1 MSKGDSSDSGAS
13 ADLDI
18 ATIKQALASSSTAT
32 RITQL
37 RSIEER
43 FTQKSLDGTS
53 IARLLPLFFGTH
65 AFYTDRQSRL
75 SVQKC
80 LVALIAAGVDSKTI
94 APLIAALRKE
104 SQKHGIAPTN
114 AFVLVEW
121 CSLFMQHLDASLWD
135 QFASDII
142 LTEADALEKCHQ
154 SVSRKSVAHSAI
166 VVTRRGLRKLFS
178 SLELSEKRLSASVDV
193 LATKGAQSTPRNAVL
208 LGVIAGVSARKDHLR
223 PVLESLKPKYYEFF
237 TREITGSR
245 TAVPEHLVLGLGD
258 FFTSF
263 ATLQEISKELVPALE
278 KGLLRAPEVILGGV
292 VTPLVRSLPDSFDL
306 SNILEKNLL
315 KPLLSNAKSTNPA
328 IRTCALDA
336 FRVLVNKS
344 TSTTSLEKVINEIAT
359 PLKSG
364 KLASPDHRILHAQM
378 LEAAPLSMSSAEQ
391 VASAISLIAAKEG
404 NEGALAAETSALAK
418 AVTFLLANDGEVPK
432 AVLDSV
438 TKGLAEKK
446 IPSRKYW
453 LLRVGV
459 ILHSLAGVKSVSPGM
474 VAFVEAAVPKI
485 AATFTEVTANAAT
498 AAQSGLIVG
507 AYILTAVSPHIQRLL
522 PGSAADSSLKNA
534 SVTKQSLSLD
544 PKSSFL
550 LSHRIYSKITIEED
564 LVWFSRALSSVF
576 QSLEQNSD
584 GQVALAWSEAIIYL
598 ISAQSVPYEK
608 TIAKE
613 DLESQANSLLVL
625 ARQELIPRA
634 NWIELCLRMELDPG
648 ELVTKYQDELVA
660 EIENK
665 TSFDQ
670 KTDAIKKAA
679 YNAAADLA
687 FVAPETII
695 SRLLETLRRDLN
707 ISQLQ
712 DIGPVEAAIFRTP
725 EGTAFVDVLAKKSQ
739 QGLDKNKKDY
749 DILKWE
755 EELKSQLEKK
765 KGQQKKLTP
774 EENAK
779 VNAQLKKESQIRQ
792 SITEIEAR
800 LLRGIGIIQSLATGP
815 PTDATQWLGTAV
827 SLLIGIMDAGATLIT
842 GDAAPLTYITCAE
855 KVTERLGSMRPF
867 VGVAALRLR
876 GVSLAEN
883 YQEEAVED
891 LITRVLYRLR
901 FAGEQRPF
909 DSVSLIYALPLVLDL
924 LRKGGVGDSPDDA
937 DAQLVLAIEFL
948 SYHTDV
954 CSDEAVPRAE
964 LLSVLISSMQAYAQ
978 HYKLLKDCFADMCR
992 CIAPN
997 MNREEMMVLAKG
1009 ALVPETRVRST
1020 VLQSISADVDMSE
1033 LSYSDEIW
1041 IAAHDDEEENQ
1052 DLGHEI
1058 WEESGFEV
1066 TAEVPLRMLPFL
1078 ESKDGQL
1085 RRGAARSL
1093 AEASSLHNDSLDAV
1107 LDQLKATYAELAKP
1121 RVQLLDEFGMPKK
1134 MDLSD
1139 PWEGRQGIATA
1150 FKELS
1155 PVLKIEHLDPLF
1167 DFLIGAGPLGD
1178 KNGAVRS
1185 EMLDAS
1191 IKAIDV
1197 HGKSILDQLMT
1208 KFEKTLEQP
1217 DKNSDASDRVN
1228 EAVIIMYGALA
1239 RHLSPGDPK
1248 IPIVIDRLV
1257 ATLSTPSET
1266 VQYAIAEC
1274 LPPLIRAC
1282 PDQSSKYFSQVTE
1295 QLLSSKKYAVQRGSA
1310 YGLAGLVMGRGI
1322 AALREYRILSTLTDA
1337 MENKKE
1343 ANQREAALLAY
1354 ELLATMLGRV
1364 FEPYVIQVVP
1374 QLLTGFGDANA
1385 NVRDACLAAAKACF
1399 ARLSSYGVKQIMP
1412 TLLYGLDE
1420 QQWRSKK
1427 GACDLLGAM
1436 AYLDPQQLA
1445 NSLPDII
1452 PPLTGV
1458 LNDSHKEVRSAA
1470 NRSLKRFGE
1479 VITNPEIKSLVD
1491 IILKALS
1498 DPTKYTDEALDS
1510 LIKVQFVHYLDAPS
1524 LALVTRIL
1532 QRGLGDRSNTK
1543 RKAAQVIGSLAHL
1556 TEKKDIIMH
1565 LPVLVAGLKIAV
1577 VDPVPTTRATASRAL
1592 GSLVEKL
1599 GEDTLPDLIP
1609 GLMQT
1614 LKSDTGA
1621 GDRLGSAQALSEVL
1635 AGLGTTRL
1643 EETLPTILQNVESSK
1658 PAVREGFMSLFIF
1671 LPVCFGNSFS
1681 NYLGRI
1687 IPPILAGLA
1696 DDIESIRETAL
1707 RAGRLLVKNFAA
1719 RAVDL
1724 LLPELERGLA
1734 DDSYRIRLS
1743 SVELVG
1749 DLLFNLTGIKAGT
1762 EAEDIEDDENIKEA
1776 GASLK
1781 ETLGEEKRN
1790 KILSALYV
1798 CRCDT
1803 AGAVRSAAIAVWK
1816 VLVHS
1821 PRTLKELVPTLTQLL
1836 IRRLGS
1842 SNMEHKVIAS
1852 NALGELIR
1860 KAGDG
1865 VLSSLLPTLEEGLQT
1880 STDVDAKQG
1889 ICLALRELIS
1899 SASPEALED
1908 HEKTLISVVRTALT
1922 DSDDEVRE
1930 AAAEAFDSLQQM
1942 FGKRAVDQVLP
1953 FLLNLLRSE
1962 GEADNALQA
1971 LLTLLTETTRS
1982 NIILPNL
1989 IPTLTTPP
1997 ISSFDAKALAS
2008 LSKVA
2013 GPAMNRR
2020 LPNII
2025 NSLMDNEINCKEDGL
2040 RDELATSFDTVIQSI
2055 DEYDGL
2061 NTVMNVLLQLLKHED
2076 HRRRSATARHL
2087 GNFFTAAS
2095 VDYSR
2100 YNQDIIRSLLNS
2112 FDDRDEDVV
2121 KAAWAALSAFTKKLR
2136 KEEMESLVISTRQ
2149 TLQRVG
2155 VAGANLRGFELP
2167 KGINAVLPIFLQG
2180 LMNGT
2185 ADQRVQAALGISD
2198 IVDRT
2203 SEASLKPFVTQ
2214 ITGPLIRVVSE
2225 RATEVKSAILL
2236 TLNNL
2241 LDKMPAAL
2249 KPFLPQLQRT
2259 FAKSLADSS
2268 SETLRTRAAKALGTL
2283 IKYTP
2288 RIDPLIAELVTG
2300 SKTADPG
2307 VKTAMLKALYEVISK
2322 AGANMGEAS
2331 RASVLSLIDMDT
2343 DERDDTMTITNAKLL
2358 GALIKNVS
2366 EEAAQ
2371 GLLKNRVATTHFTH
2385 SSVLALNSVLVESPD
2400 ALLQSSLADDLPD
2413 LLCQGVTNKNVFVAD
2428 NCILASGKYLLSDS
2442 PKTFETTKGVFE
2454 ALATA
2459 IQPGNATDS
2468 RRLAL
2473 VVVRTICRKDMEM
2486 VRPHV
2491 ALLAQPIFASV
2502 RDPVIPVKL
2511 AAEAAFV
2518 ELFNVAD
2525 EDSRIFDKF
2534 MAGPGMDLP
2543 ANTKR
2548 SMGDY
2553 FKRVAMRLGSQIRER
2568 REAEGG
2574 QGGLGLSNDEA
2585 EDEKEIWSPD
2595 ASECLLRTPTTW
2607 KVKIIIDNVSDWNNK
2622 TAFLSRLPTLC
2633 EVRVTCGKSPRL
2645 VRQTESSAL
2654 EPTNPKGGS
2663 LHPTSIED
2671 RPSPLTTIK
2680 MVNLR
2685 TQKRLASAVIGCGQR
2700 KIWLDPNEQSEISN
2714 ANSRQT
2720 IRKLISDGLII
2731 RKPTTQHSRS
2741 RARELN
2747 LARREG
2753 RHRGYGK
2760 RKGTA
2765 DARMP
2770 SQVLWMRRLR
2780 VLRRLLVKYRA
2791 SGKIDKHLYHELYH
2805 SSKGNAFKHKRALV
2819 EHIHRAKAE
2828 KARESALQEEMDAKR
2843 AKNKAARERK
2853 QERAVAKRNALLA
2866 EEGFGAVTV
2875 CQSSLFARGTLI
2887 IRVSALPELPPPPPP
2902 PTSSALNKSIV
2913 SVNDV
2918 LSERALDNQSPQPPR
2933 EAAFVFVFSIA
2944 ADAMSLA
2951 GVRGTSRVLRSIARP
2966 VAVSATCTR
2975 PASSLALEDQQQAL
2989 SAHLNKADPAVFD
3002 IIEKE
3007 KERQKHFIN
3016 LIPSENFTSQA
3027 VLDALGSVM
3036 QNKYSEGYPGARY
3049 YGGNEFIDQSERLCQ
3064 QRALESFGLDPK
3076 LWGVNVQALSGAP
3089 ANLYVYSALM
3099 NTHDRLMGLDLPHG
3113 GHLSHG
3119 YQTPTK
3125 KISAISKYFETLPYR
3140 LNETTGYI
3148 DYDKL
3153 EEMASI
3159 YRPKVIVAGAS
3170 AYSRLID
3177 YQRMREICDKVNAY
3191 LLADIAHI
3199 SGLVAAKVIP
3209 GPFAH
3214 ADIVTTTSHKSL
3226 RGPRGAMIFFRKGV
3240 RRQNPKT
3247 KEDILYDLEGPI
3259 NNSVFPGHQ
3268 GGPHNHT
3275 ITALA
3280 VALKQAQTPEFQA
3293 YQSQVLKNAK
3303 AFAKRLSEPKGK
3315 GGLGYKLVSGGTD
3328 NHLVLADL
3336 KPQGIDGGRVER
3348 VLELVGVAAN
3358 KNTVPGDRSALVP
3371 GGLRM
3376 GTPAMTTR
3384 GFSEDDFVR
3393 VADVVDRAIII
3404 ASRIDKAARKA
3415 AEEKG
3420 DKSPGKIK
3428 VFLEHLGDGETQSEI
3443 VQLRSEVEDWVG
3455 TYPLPWSTAQ

>member
-1 MSKGDSSDSGAS
+1 MSNGDSSQPGGPAS
-13 ADLDI
+13 LDI
-18 ATIKQALASSSTAT
+18 TAIKQALASSSTNV
-32 RITQL
+32 RIAQL
-37 RSIEER
+37 RSIEEKL
-43 FTQKSLDGTS
+43 TQKSVDNAS
-53 IARLLPLFFGTH
+53 IARLLQLFFGTY

-80 LVALIAAGVDSKTI
+80 LIALLSAGIDYKTI

-142 LTEADALEKCHQ
+142 LTDADALDKCHQ
-154 SVSRKSVAHSAI
+154 STARKSVAHSAVI
-166 VVTRRGLRKLFS
+166 VTRRGLRKLFS
-178 SLELSEKRLSASVDV
+178 SPESSNQRLSSSVDFLV
-193 LATKGAQSTPRNAVL
+193 AKGTQSTPRNAVL

-223 PVLESLKPKYYEFF
+223 PVLDSLKPKYYEFF
-237 TREITGSR
+237 TREIIGSR
-245 TAVPEHLVLGLGD
+245 TAVPEHVVLGLGD

-263 ATLQEISKELVPALE
+263 ASPEEFSKELVPALE

-292 VTPLVRSLPDSFDL
+292 VTPLVRSLPGNFDL
-306 SNILEKNLL
+306 SKVLEQNLL
-315 KPLLSNAKSTNPA
+315 KPLLSNARSTNAA
-328 IRTCALDA
+328 IRSGALDA
-336 FRVLVNKS
+336 FRALVHRSND
-344 TSTTSLEKVINEIAT
+344 TVSLEKIIHEIAT
-359 PLKSG
+359 PLKTG
-364 KLASPDHRILHAQM
+364 KLASPDHRMLHAQM
-378 LEAAPLSMSSAEQ
+378 LEATPLSTSSAEQ
-391 VASAISLIAAKEG
+391 VAIATATVAAKEG
-404 NEGALAAETSALAK
+404 NEGALAAETSALAN
-418 AVTFLLANDGEVPK
+418 AVTFILAQDGEVPK
-432 AVLDSV
+432 SVLDSV

-453 LLRVGV
+453 LLRVGL
-459 ILHSLAGVKSVSPGM
+459 ILQSLAGAQSVSPGM
-474 VAFVEAAVPKI
+474 VTFVEATVPKI
-485 AATFTEVTANAAT
+485 VTTFTEVTTNAAS
-498 AAQSGLIVG
+498 AAQSGLVVG
-507 AYILTAVSPHIQRLL
+507 AYILTAVSPHIYRLL
-522 PGSAADSSLKNA
+522 PGSTAESSLTKA

-550 LSHRIYSKITIEED
+550 LSHRIYSKVAASED
-564 LVWFSRALSSVF
+564 LQWFARALSSVF
-576 QSLEQNSD
+576 ESLGRSED
-584 GQVALAWSEAIIYL
+584 KQVDLAWSEAYIHL
-598 ISAQSVPYEK
+598 ITAPSVPA
-608 TIAKE
+608 TIQQETSKLLSDLYVHNPKLVSAFIINGLWDHLERSGSGDKEQSLNAHNLIQVVKSICLTPNEIGKSGESVAKE
-613 DLESQANSLLVL
+613 DLESQANSLVVL
-625 ARQELIPRA
+625 ARPELIPRA
-634 NWIELCLRMELDPG
+634 NWIDLCLRMELDPG
-648 ELVTKYQDELVA
+648 NLVTKYQDELMA
-660 EIENK
+660 EIEAR

-670 KTDAIKKAA
+670 KIEAVKKAA

-687 FVAPETII
+687 FVAPEII
-695 SRLLETLRRDLN
+695 IPRLLETLRRDLN
-707 ISQLQ
+707 AEQLQ
-712 DIGPVEAAIFRTP
+712 DIGPVEAAIYRTA

-739 QGLDKNKKDY
+739 QVLDKNKKDY

-755 EELKSQLEKK
+755 EELRSQLDKK

-779 VNAQLKKESQIRQ
+779 VNAQLKKESQVRQ
-792 SITEIEAR
+792 SVTATVAR
-800 LLRGIGIIQSLATGP
+800 LLRGIGIIRSLATGP
-815 PTDATQWLGTAV
+815 PTDATQWIGTAV
-827 SLLIGIMDAGATLIT
+827 SLLVGVMDAGATLIT
-842 GDAAPLTYITCAE
+842 GDEAPLAYITCAE

-867 VGVAALRLR
+867 VGIAALRLR
-876 GVSLAEN
+876 GVSLSEN

-924 LRKGGVGDSPDDA
+924 LRKGGVGSSADDA

-954 CSDEAVPRAE
+954 CADEAVPRAE
-964 LLSVLISSMQAYAQ
+964 LLSILISSMQTYAQ

-997 MNREEMMVLAKG
+997 MNKEEMVVLAKG
-1009 ALVPETRVRST
+1009 TLVPETRVRST
-1020 VLQSISADVDMSE
+1020 VLQSISAEVDLSE
-1033 LSYSDEIW
+1033 LGYSDEIW

-1052 DLGHEI
+1052 DLGREI

-1066 TAEVPLRMLPFL
+1066 TVEMPLRMLPFL

-1093 AEASSLHNDSLDAV
+1093 AEAVNLHRETLEAV
-1107 LDQLKATYAELAKP
+1107 LEQLKSTYIELAKP
-1121 RVQLLDEFGMPKK
+1121 RVQQLDEFGMPKK

-1150 FKELS
+1150 FKELAS
-1155 PVLKIEHLDPLF
+1155 VMKTDQLDPLF
-1167 DFLIGAGPLGD
+1167 DFLINAGPLGD
-1178 KNGAVRS
+1178 KNSVVRS
-1185 EMLDAS
+1185 EMLGAS
-1191 IKAIDV
+1191 IKAIEI
-1197 HGKSILDQLMT
+1197 HGKAFLDKLMS
-1208 KFEKTLEQP
+1208 KFEQTLEQP
-1217 DKNSDASDRVN
+1217 DTNNDAADRVN

-1274 LPPLIRAC
+1274 LPPLIQAC
-1282 PDQSSKYFSQVTE
+1282 PDQSSKYFGQIME

-1322 AALREYRILSTLTDA
+1322 ASLREYRILSTLNDA

-1354 ELLATMLGRV
+1354 ELLSTMLGRV
-1364 FEPYVIQVVP
+1364 FEPYVIQIVP

-1385 NVRDACLAAAKACF
+1385 NVRDACLASAKACF
-1399 ARLSSYGVKQIMP
+1399 ARLSSYGVKKIMP
-1412 TLLYGLDE
+1412 TLLNGLEE

-1458 LNDSHKEVRSAA
+1458 LNDSHKEVRAAA

-1479 VITNPEIKSLVD
+1479 VINNPEIKSLVD

-1532 QRGLGDRSNTK
+1532 QRGLADRSNTK

-1556 TEKKDIIMH
+1556 TEKKDVVMH
-1565 LPVLVAGLKIAV
+1565 LPVLVAGLKVAV

-1687 IPPILAGLA
+1687 VPPILAGLA

-1762 EAEDIEDDENIKEA
+1762 DAEDIEEDENIKEA

-1781 ETLGEEKRN
+1781 ETLGEDKRN

-1880 STDVDAKQG
+1880 SVDVDAKQG

-1922 DSDDEVRE
+1922 DSDEDVRE
-1930 AAAEAFDSLQQM
+1930 AAAEAFDSLQQI

-1962 GEADNALQA
+1962 DEADNALQA

-2040 RDELATSFDTVIQSI
+2040 REELATSFDTVIQSI

-2076 HRRRSATARHL
+2076 HRRRAATAHHM
-2087 GNFFTAAS
+2087 GNFFAAAS

-2112 FDDRDEDVV
+2112 FDDRDADVV
-2121 KAAWAALSAFTKKLR
+2121 KSAWTALSAFTKKLR

-2155 VAGANLRGFELP
+2155 VSGANLRGFELP
-2167 KGINAVLPIFLQG
+2167 KGINAILPIFLQG

-2185 ADQRVQAALGISD
+2185 AEQRVQAALGISD

-2241 LDKMPAAL
+2241 LEKMPTAL

-2259 FAKSLADSS
+2259 FAKSLADPS

-2343 DERDDTMTITNAKLL
+2343 DERDEAMTITNAKLL
-2358 GALIKNVS
+2358 GALIKNVP
-2366 EEAAQ
+2366 EEAAL

-2385 SSVLALNSVLVESPD
+2385 SSVLALNSVLAESPH

-2428 NCILASGKYLLSDS
+2428 NCILATGKYLLSDS
-2442 PKTFETTKGVFE
+2442 AKTFETTKGIFE
-2454 ALATA
+2454 ALASV

-2473 VVVRTICRKDMEM
+2473 VVVRTVSRNDMEM

-2525 EDSRIFDKF
+2525 EESRIFDKF
-2534 MAGPGMDLP
+2534 MAGPGADLAP
-2543 ANTKR
+2543 NTKR

-2553 FKRVAMRLGSQIRER
+2553 FKRVAMRLGSQARER

-2585 EDEKEIWSPD
+2585 EDEKEIWSVGKVD
-2595 ASECLLRTPTTW
+2595 VGSE
-2607 KVKIIIDNVSDWNNK
+2607 
-2622 TAFLSRLPTLC
+2622 AFT
-2633 EVRVTCGKSPRL
+2633 
-2645 VRQTESSAL
+2645 
-2654 EPTNPKGGS
+2654 

-2685 TQKRLASAVIGCGQR
+2685 TQKRLASAVIGCGKR

-2731 RKPTTQHSRS
+2731 RKPVTQHSRS

-2828 KARESALQEEMDAKR
+2828 KARETALQEEMDAKR

-2853 QERAVAKRNALLA
+2853 QERAAAKRSALLA
-2866 EEGFGAVTV
+2866 EE
-2875 CQSSLFARGTLI
+2875 
-2887 IRVSALPELPPPPPP
+2887 
-2902 PTSSALNKSIV
+2902 
-2913 SVNDV
+2913 
-2918 LSERALDNQSPQPPR
+2918 
-2933 EAAFVFVFSIA
+2933 
-2944 ADAMSLA
+2944 
-2951 GVRGTSRVLRSIARP
+2951 
-2966 VAVSATCTR
+2966 
-2975 PASSLALEDQQQAL
+2975 
-2989 SAHLNKADPAVFD
+2989 
-3002 IIEKE
+3002 
-3007 KERQKHFIN
+3007 
-3016 LIPSENFTSQA
+3016 
-3027 VLDALGSVM
+3027 
-3036 QNKYSEGYPGARY
+3036 
-3049 YGGNEFIDQSERLCQ
+3049 
-3064 QRALESFGLDPK
+3064 
-3076 LWGVNVQALSGAP
+3076 
-3089 ANLYVYSALM
+3089 
-3099 NTHDRLMGLDLPHG
+3099 
-3113 GHLSHG
+3113 
-3119 YQTPTK
+3119 
-3125 KISAISKYFETLPYR
+3125 
-3140 LNETTGYI
+3140 
-3148 DYDKL
+3148 
-3153 EEMASI
+3153 
-3159 YRPKVIVAGAS
+3159 
-3170 AYSRLID
+3170 
-3177 YQRMREICDKVNAY
+3177 
-3191 LLADIAHI
+3191 
-3199 SGLVAAKVIP
+3199 
-3209 GPFAH
+3209 
-3214 ADIVTTTSHKSL
+3214 
-3226 RGPRGAMIFFRKGV
+3226 
-3240 RRQNPKT
+3240 
-3247 KEDILYDLEGPI
+3247 
-3259 NNSVFPGHQ
+3259 
-3268 GGPHNHT
+3268 
-3275 ITALA
+3275 
-3280 VALKQAQTPEFQA
+3280 
-3293 YQSQVLKNAK
+3293 
-3303 AFAKRLSEPKGK
+3303 
-3315 GGLGYKLVSGGTD
+3315 
-3328 NHLVLADL
+3328 
-3336 KPQGIDGGRVER
+3336 
-3348 VLELVGVAAN
+3348 
-3358 KNTVPGDRSALVP
+3358 
-3371 GGLRM
+3371 
-3376 GTPAMTTR
+3376 
-3384 GFSEDDFVR
+3384 
-3393 VADVVDRAIII
+3393 
-3404 ASRIDKAARKA
+3404 
-3415 AEEKG
+3415 
-3420 DKSPGKIK
+3420 
-3428 VFLEHLGDGETQSEI
+3428 
-3443 VQLRSEVEDWVG
+3443 
-3455 TYPLPWSTAQ
+3455 